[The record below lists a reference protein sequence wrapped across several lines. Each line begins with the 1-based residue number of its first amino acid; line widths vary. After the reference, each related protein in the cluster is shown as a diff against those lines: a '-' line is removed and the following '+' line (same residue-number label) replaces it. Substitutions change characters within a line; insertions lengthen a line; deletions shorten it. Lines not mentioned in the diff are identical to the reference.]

1 MNIVSI
7 DKTRRLG
14 RKWLIEDPSF
24 FYSTEIDLNEY
35 VVQKHEDMRID
46 LVMQS
51 IYDDDTSTYQHC
63 DVILYINDI
72 DNPLNIREG
81 MTIYYPDSQF
91 FEEYRY
97 VEQESNKIN
106 KTAKERL
113 GYLNKTT
120 RKDDKRKRF
129 LESDYSLPPTVA
141 REARPG
147 VIVTPTQILIGGL
160 K

>member
-7 DKTRRLG
+7 DETKRLN

-24 FYSTEIDLNEY
+24 YYTSDIELKEY
-35 VVQKHEDMRID
+35 VVQQHEDMRID

-51 IYDDDTSTYQHC
+51 IYDDDTGMYQHC

-81 MTIYYPDSQF
+81 MVIYYPNAQF
-91 FEEYRY
+91 VREYRY
-97 VEQESNKIN
+97 TEVETNKLN
-106 KTAKERL
+106 KTVKERL

-129 LESDYSLPPTVA
+129 VDADYSLPPTVLK
-141 REARPG
+141 ESKPG
-147 VIVTPTQILIGGL
+147 VVLTPTQILIGGL
-160 K
+160 